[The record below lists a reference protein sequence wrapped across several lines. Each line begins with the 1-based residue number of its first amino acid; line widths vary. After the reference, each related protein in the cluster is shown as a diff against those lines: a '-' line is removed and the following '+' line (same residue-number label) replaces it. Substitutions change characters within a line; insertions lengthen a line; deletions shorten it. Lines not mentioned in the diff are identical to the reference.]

1 MQSTAYT
8 INGNAV
14 TTIILGHG
22 PAFGDEKPRFNFVEE
37 AVKLLKEKCS
47 SALLDGLVRVDFFQN
62 GVGV

>member
-1 MQSTAYT
+1 MLSTAYT

-14 TTIILGHG
+14 ITIISGHG
-22 PAFGDEKPRFNFVEE
+22 PAFGDEKPRFNFAEV
-37 AVKLLKEKCS
+37 AVKLLKEKCP

>member
-14 TTIILGHG
+14 TTIISGHG
-22 PAFGDEKPRFNFVEE
+22 PAFGDKKIRFSLAEE
-37 AVKLLKEKCS
+37 AVKLPKEKCL

-62 GVGV
+62 GAGV